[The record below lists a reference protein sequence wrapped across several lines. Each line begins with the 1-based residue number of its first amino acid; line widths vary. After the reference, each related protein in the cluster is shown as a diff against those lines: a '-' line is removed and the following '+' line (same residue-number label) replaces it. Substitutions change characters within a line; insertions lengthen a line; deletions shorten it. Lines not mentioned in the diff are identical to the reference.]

1 MVIRKSELIG
11 SLPIAR
17 SSTKRTQLLMLGF
30 EYRLVP
36 FMDCLNFARWGA
48 KVEMSCNG
56 LLYRVWQT
64 YLHG

>member
-1 MVIRKSELIG
+1 
-11 SLPIAR
+11 
-17 SSTKRTQLLMLGF
+17 MLGF